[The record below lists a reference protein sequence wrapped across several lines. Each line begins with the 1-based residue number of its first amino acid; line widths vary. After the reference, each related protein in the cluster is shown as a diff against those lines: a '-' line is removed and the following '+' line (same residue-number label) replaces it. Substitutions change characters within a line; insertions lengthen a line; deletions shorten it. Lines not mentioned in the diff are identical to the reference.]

1 MGGDG
6 GGVAPG
12 AVRRGGLGNAAREIG
27 RFAWKR
33 YRGLPLS
40 VRLLMRFRPRICPLD
55 VVADAVPR
63 GSRVL
68 DIGCGAGL
76 LLGWLAEAYGTG
88 GVGVDTSARA
98 VEMARTSVRAGEDL
112 RFECHSPDAPWPSG
126 PFDVITVVDVLHHVP
141 PADQRA
147 FVGRLAASGVPRV
160 LLKDLDPRPRW
171 KAWMNALHDFLMT
184 GKRVY
189 PRAMR
194 DVVAW
199 LEADGFRVTRAERVD
214 RLWYSHYLVEAARA
228 APDGG

>member
-1 MGGDG
+1 LGD
-6 GGVAPG
+6 
-12 AVRRGGLGNAAREIG
+12 AAREIG
-27 RFAWKR
+27 RFAWNR

-40 VRLLMRFRPRICPLD
+40 VRLVMRFRPRICPLD

-68 DIGCGAGL
+68 DVGCGAGL
-76 LLGWLAEAYGTG
+76 LLNWLAESRSLESGL
-88 GVGVDTSARA
+88 GVDTSARA
-98 VEMARTSVRAGEDL
+98 VEAARTSVRTGENL
-112 RFECHSPDAPWPSG
+112 RFECFGPDAPWPSG

-141 PADQRA
+141 PGEQRA
-147 FVGRLAASGVPRV
+147 FVKRLCGVRAPRV
-160 LLKDLDPRPRW
+160 LLKDLDPRPCW

-184 GKRVY
+184 GRRVY